1 MSLITPS
8 QIDLSVSEI
17 APAIFVFLFD
27 VVFEQNYSFRPLRT
41 LAISLP
47 ITLTFLLIYRTIKR
61 RFFEPIDL
69 ED

>member
-8 QIDLSVSEI
+8 QVDLSVSEI
-17 APAIFVFLFD
+17 APAIYVFFFD
-27 VVFEQNYSFRPLRT
+27 IVFEQKYSFRPLRT

-47 ITLTFLLIYRTIKR
+47 ITLTFLLIYVTIKR
-61 RFFEPIDL
+61 RFFGQRDL